1 MSGSFTLVKDDY
13 SAPVFDFSTA
23 PHYGHSALKFQTALN
38 TTTTFGTTES
48 PYELGWQFGSE
59 EDYCWLYNDTKVFSI
74 SKEGPACSTLI
85 LGDFSPNNSDG
96 RVIRNKI
103 DLKQR
108 LTDYQFAFE
117 TMRQG
122 VATAT
127 DFDSLKAN
135 ILSALASV

>member
-1 MSGSFTLVKDDY
+1 MRFVDE
-13 SAPVFDFSTA
+13 DF
-23 PHYGHSALKFQTALN
+23 
-38 TTTTFGTTES
+38 
-48 PYELGWQFGSE
+48 
-59 EDYCWLYNDTKVFSI
+59 CWKYNDTKVFSI

-85 LGDFSPNNSDG
+85 LGDFSANNSQG

-103 DLKQR
+103 DVKQR

-122 VATAT
+122 VANAT